1 MKSLLEVLQNE
12 KDGASNIEELEKRYQ
27 YQYQHQYQYEYQYQY
42 QYQYTAQ
49 LFSLRGDPNF

>member
-27 YQYQHQYQYEYQYQY
+27 YM
-42 QYQYTAQ
+42 AQ
-49 LFSLRGDPNF
+49 LFS

>member
-27 YQYQHQYQYEYQYQY
+27 Y
-42 QYQYTAQ
+42 TDR
-49 LFSLRGDPNF
+49 FSV

>member
-27 YQYQHQYQYEYQYQY
+27 YQFKYQY

-49 LFSLRGDPNF
+49 LFS